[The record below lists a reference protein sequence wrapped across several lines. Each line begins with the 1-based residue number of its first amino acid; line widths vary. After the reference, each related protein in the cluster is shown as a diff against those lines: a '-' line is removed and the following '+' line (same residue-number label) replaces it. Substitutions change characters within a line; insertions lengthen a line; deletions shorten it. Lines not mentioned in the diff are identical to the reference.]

1 MKKKLLATVL
11 TAALAFGAI
20 TGCGSQ
26 KTEETAAT
34 DSNAAT
40 TTSETTAS
48 TQEAEVAKD
57 GETRVV
63 KLGLTGVI
71 YEDIWNPIKEKLA
84 GEGIDLQYVQFSD
97 FSLPN
102 AALDAGEIDINAFQH
117 HAYFNN
123 DTVKNGYD
131 LTAIGDTFGQCFKAD
146 FSKIKILDFIVV
158 LFAFLFVDIFD
169 TLGTLI
175 GVSTKAGMLDEN
187 EKLPNIKPALL
198 ADAIATSAGAII
210 GTSTTTTY
218 VESSAGV
225 GAGARTGLASVVTA
239 VLFLLAIFFAPIF
252 TAIPGFATAPALI
265 FVGFLMLSSVVDID
279 FNDLTEAVPAYMTI
293 LAMPF
298 AYSIAEGISLGVI
311 SYVVINVIC
320 GKAKKVT
327 PLMYVLAVL
336 FVCKY
341 IFL

>member
-34 DSNAAT
+34 DSNSAT

-48 TQEAEVAKD
+48 TQEAEAAKD

-123 DTVKNGYD
+123 DTEKNGYD
-131 LTAIGDTFGQCFKAD
+131 LTAIGDTFIIAMNIYSDQIQSIDELKDGDTVAIPDDASNGGRALK
-146 FSKIKILDFIVV
+146 V
-158 LFAFLFVDIFD
+158 L
-169 TLGTLI
+169 
-175 GVSTKAGMLDEN
+175 E
-187 EKLPNIKPALL
+187 
-198 ADAIATSAGAII
+198 SAGII
-210 GTSTTTTY
+210 
-218 VESSAGV
+218 EIDPD
-225 GAGARTGLASVVTA
+225 AGANPTVLDITELGASTIPSVIPDFTIAVVNGNYALDYGIDPST
-239 VLFLLAIFFAPIF
+239 AIFKESEYDDDSYFCLIAVKSGNADDPVYQEIVKLFQSEETKQIF
-252 TAIPGFATAPALI
+252 EDKFGGYF
-265 FVGFLMLSSVVDID
+265 
-279 FNDLTEAVPAYMTI
+279 VPAW
-293 LAMPF
+293 
-298 AYSIAEGISLGVI
+298 E
-311 SYVVINVIC
+311 
-320 GKAKKVT
+320 AKTK
-327 PLMYVLAVL
+327 
-336 FVCKY
+336 
-341 IFL
+341 

>member
-34 DSNAAT
+34 DSNSAT

-48 TQEAEVAKD
+48 TREAEAAKD

-123 DTVKNGYD
+123 DTEKNGYD
-131 LTAIGDTFGQCFKAD
+131 LTAIGDTFIIAMNIYSDQIQSIDELKDGDTVAIPDDASNGGRALK
-146 FSKIKILDFIVV
+146 V
-158 LFAFLFVDIFD
+158 LESAGIIEIDPDAGANPTVSDITNYKVQVDI
-169 TLGTLI
+169 TELGA
-175 GVSTKAGMLDEN
+175 STIPSVIPDFTIAVVNGNYALDYGID
-187 EKLPNIKPALL
+187 P
-198 ADAIATSAGAII
+198 
-210 GTSTTTTY
+210 ST
-218 VESSAGV
+218 
-225 GAGARTGLASVVTA
+225 
-239 VLFLLAIFFAPIF
+239 AIFKESEYDDDSYFCLIAVKSGNADDPVYQEIVKLFQSEETKQIF
-252 TAIPGFATAPALI
+252 EDKFGGYF
-265 FVGFLMLSSVVDID
+265 
-279 FNDLTEAVPAYMTI
+279 VPAW
-293 LAMPF
+293 
-298 AYSIAEGISLGVI
+298 E
-311 SYVVINVIC
+311 
-320 GKAKKVT
+320 AKTK
-327 PLMYVLAVL
+327 
-336 FVCKY
+336 
-341 IFL
+341 

>member
-34 DSNAAT
+34 DSNSAT

-48 TQEAEVAKD
+48 TQEAEAAKD

-123 DTVKNGYD
+123 DTEKNGYD
-131 LTAIGDTFGQCFKAD
+131 LTAIGDTFIIAMNIYSDQIQSIDELKDGDTVAIPDDASNGGRALK
-146 FSKIKILDFIVV
+146 V
-158 LFAFLFVDIFD
+158 LESAGIIEIDPDAGANPTVSDITNYKVQVDI
-169 TLGTLI
+169 TELGA
-175 GVSTKAGMLDEN
+175 STIPSVIPDFTIAVVNGNYALDYGID
-187 EKLPNIKPALL
+187 P
-198 ADAIATSAGAII
+198 
-210 GTSTTTTY
+210 ST
-218 VESSAGV
+218 
-225 GAGARTGLASVVTA
+225 
-239 VLFLLAIFFAPIF
+239 AIFKESECDDDSYFCLIAVKSGNADDPVYQEIVKLFQSEETKQIF
-252 TAIPGFATAPALI
+252 EDKFGGYF
-265 FVGFLMLSSVVDID
+265 
-279 FNDLTEAVPAYMTI
+279 VPAW
-293 LAMPF
+293 
-298 AYSIAEGISLGVI
+298 E
-311 SYVVINVIC
+311 
-320 GKAKKVT
+320 AKTK
-327 PLMYVLAVL
+327 
-336 FVCKY
+336 
-341 IFL
+341 

>member
-11 TAALAFGAI
+11 TAALALGAI

-34 DSNAAT
+34 DSSAAT

-48 TQEAEVAKD
+48 AREAEAAKD

-123 DTVKNGYD
+123 DTEKNGYD
-131 LTAIGDTFGQCFKAD
+131 LTAIGDTFIIAMNIYSDQIQPIDELKDGDTVAIPDDASNGGRALK
-146 FSKIKILDFIVV
+146 V
-158 LFAFLFVDIFD
+158 LESAGIIEIDPDAGANPTVSDITNYKVQVDI
-169 TLGTLI
+169 TELGA
-175 GVSTKAGMLDEN
+175 STIPSVIPDFTIAVVNGNYALDYGID
-187 EKLPNIKPALL
+187 P
-198 ADAIATSAGAII
+198 
-210 GTSTTTTY
+210 ST
-218 VESSAGV
+218 
-225 GAGARTGLASVVTA
+225 
-239 VLFLLAIFFAPIF
+239 AIFKESEYDDDSYFCLIAVKSGNADDPVYQEIVKLFQSEETKQIF
-252 TAIPGFATAPALI
+252 EDKFGGYF
-265 FVGFLMLSSVVDID
+265 
-279 FNDLTEAVPAYMTI
+279 VPAW
-293 LAMPF
+293 
-298 AYSIAEGISLGVI
+298 E
-311 SYVVINVIC
+311 
-320 GKAKKVT
+320 AKTK
-327 PLMYVLAVL
+327 
-336 FVCKY
+336 
-341 IFL
+341 

>member
-48 TQEAEVAKD
+48 AREAEAAKD

-123 DTVKNGYD
+123 DTEKNGYD
-131 LTAIGDTFGQCFKAD
+131 LTAIGDTFIIAMNIYSDQIQSIDELKDGDTVAIPDDASNGGRALK
-146 FSKIKILDFIVV
+146 V
-158 LFAFLFVDIFD
+158 LESAGIIEIDPDAGANPTVSDITNYKVQVDI
-169 TLGTLI
+169 TELGA
-175 GVSTKAGMLDEN
+175 STIPSVIPDFTIAVVNGNYALDYGID
-187 EKLPNIKPALL
+187 P
-198 ADAIATSAGAII
+198 
-210 GTSTTTTY
+210 ST
-218 VESSAGV
+218 
-225 GAGARTGLASVVTA
+225 
-239 VLFLLAIFFAPIF
+239 AIFKESEYDDDSYFCLIAVKSGNADDPVYQEIVKLLQSEETKQIF
-252 TAIPGFATAPALI
+252 EDKFGGYF
-265 FVGFLMLSSVVDID
+265 
-279 FNDLTEAVPAYMTI
+279 VPAW
-293 LAMPF
+293 
-298 AYSIAEGISLGVI
+298 E
-311 SYVVINVIC
+311 
-320 GKAKKVT
+320 AKTK
-327 PLMYVLAVL
+327 
-336 FVCKY
+336 
-341 IFL
+341 

>member
-26 KTEETAAT
+26 KTEETVAT
-34 DSNAAT
+34 DSNSAT

-48 TQEAEVAKD
+48 TQEAEAAKD

-123 DTVKNGYD
+123 DTEKNGYD
-131 LTAIGDTFGQCFKAD
+131 LTAIGDTFIIAMNIYSDQIQSIDELKDGDTVAIPDDASNGGRALK
-146 FSKIKILDFIVV
+146 V
-158 LFAFLFVDIFD
+158 LESAGIIEIDPDAGANPTVSDITNYKVQVDI
-169 TLGTLI
+169 TELGA
-175 GVSTKAGMLDEN
+175 STIPSVIPDFTIAVVNGNYALDYGID
-187 EKLPNIKPALL
+187 P
-198 ADAIATSAGAII
+198 
-210 GTSTTTTY
+210 ST
-218 VESSAGV
+218 
-225 GAGARTGLASVVTA
+225 
-239 VLFLLAIFFAPIF
+239 AIFKESEYDDDSYFCLIAVKSGNADDPVYQEIVKLFQSEETKQIF
-252 TAIPGFATAPALI
+252 EDKFGGYF
-265 FVGFLMLSSVVDID
+265 
-279 FNDLTEAVPAYMTI
+279 VPAW
-293 LAMPF
+293 
-298 AYSIAEGISLGVI
+298 E
-311 SYVVINVIC
+311 
-320 GKAKKVT
+320 AKTK
-327 PLMYVLAVL
+327 
-336 FVCKY
+336 
-341 IFL
+341 

>member
-34 DSNAAT
+34 DSNSAT

-48 TQEAEVAKD
+48 TQEAEAAKD

-84 GEGIDLQYVQFSD
+84 GEGIDLQYVQFSY

-123 DTVKNGYD
+123 DTEKNGYD
-131 LTAIGDTFGQCFKAD
+131 LTAIGDTFIIAMNIYSDQIQSIDELKDGDTVAIPDDASNGGRALK
-146 FSKIKILDFIVV
+146 V
-158 LFAFLFVDIFD
+158 LESAGIIEIDPDAGANPTVSDITNYKVQVDI
-169 TLGTLI
+169 TELGA
-175 GVSTKAGMLDEN
+175 STIPSVIPDFTIAVVNGNYALDYGID
-187 EKLPNIKPALL
+187 P
-198 ADAIATSAGAII
+198 
-210 GTSTTTTY
+210 ST
-218 VESSAGV
+218 
-225 GAGARTGLASVVTA
+225 
-239 VLFLLAIFFAPIF
+239 AIFKESEYDDDSYFCLIAVKSGNADDPVYQEIVKLFQSEETKQIF
-252 TAIPGFATAPALI
+252 EDKFGGYF
-265 FVGFLMLSSVVDID
+265 
-279 FNDLTEAVPAYMTI
+279 VPAW
-293 LAMPF
+293 
-298 AYSIAEGISLGVI
+298 E
-311 SYVVINVIC
+311 
-320 GKAKKVT
+320 AKTK
-327 PLMYVLAVL
+327 
-336 FVCKY
+336 
-341 IFL
+341 

>member
-34 DSNAAT
+34 DSNSAT

-48 TQEAEVAKD
+48 TQEAEAAKD

-123 DTVKNGYD
+123 DTEKNGYD
-131 LTAIGDTFGQCFKAD
+131 LTAIGDTFIIAMNIYSDQIQSIDELKDGDTVAIPDDASNGGRALKVLESAGIIEID
-146 FSKIKILDFIVV
+146 PDAGANPTVLDITNYKVQ
-158 LFAFLFVDIFD
+158 VDI
-169 TLGTLI
+169 TELGA
-175 GVSTKAGMLDEN
+175 STIPSVIPDFTIAVVNGNYALDYGID
-187 EKLPNIKPALL
+187 P
-198 ADAIATSAGAII
+198 
-210 GTSTTTTY
+210 ST
-218 VESSAGV
+218 
-225 GAGARTGLASVVTA
+225 
-239 VLFLLAIFFAPIF
+239 AIFKESEYDDDSYFCLIAVKSGNADDPVYQEIVKLFQSEETKQIF
-252 TAIPGFATAPALI
+252 EDKFGGYF
-265 FVGFLMLSSVVDID
+265 
-279 FNDLTEAVPAYMTI
+279 VPAW
-293 LAMPF
+293 
-298 AYSIAEGISLGVI
+298 E
-311 SYVVINVIC
+311 
-320 GKAKKVT
+320 AKTK
-327 PLMYVLAVL
+327 
-336 FVCKY
+336 
-341 IFL
+341 

>member
-34 DSNAAT
+34 DSNSAT

-48 TQEAEVAKD
+48 TQEAEAAKD

-63 KLGLTGVI
+63 KFGLTGVI

-123 DTVKNGYD
+123 DTEKNGYD
-131 LTAIGDTFGQCFKAD
+131 LTAIGDTFIIAMNIYSDQIQSIDELKDGDTVAIPDDASNGGRALKVLESAGIIEID
-146 FSKIKILDFIVV
+146 PDAGANPTVLDITNYKVQ
-158 LFAFLFVDIFD
+158 VDI
-169 TLGTLI
+169 TELGA
-175 GVSTKAGMLDEN
+175 STIPSVIPDFTIAVVNGNYALDYGID
-187 EKLPNIKPALL
+187 P
-198 ADAIATSAGAII
+198 
-210 GTSTTTTY
+210 ST
-218 VESSAGV
+218 
-225 GAGARTGLASVVTA
+225 
-239 VLFLLAIFFAPIF
+239 AIFKESEYDDDSYFCLIAVKSGNADDPVYQEIVKLFQSEETKQIF
-252 TAIPGFATAPALI
+252 ENKFGGYF
-265 FVGFLMLSSVVDID
+265 
-279 FNDLTEAVPAYMTI
+279 VPAW
-293 LAMPF
+293 
-298 AYSIAEGISLGVI
+298 E
-311 SYVVINVIC
+311 
-320 GKAKKVT
+320 AKTK
-327 PLMYVLAVL
+327 
-336 FVCKY
+336 
-341 IFL
+341 

>member
-48 TQEAEVAKD
+48 TQEAEAAKD

-123 DTVKNGYD
+123 DTEKNGYD
-131 LTAIGDTFGQCFKAD
+131 LTAIGDTFIIAMNIYSDQIQSIDELKDGDTVAIHDDASNGGRALK
-146 FSKIKILDFIVV
+146 V
-158 LFAFLFVDIFD
+158 LESAGIIEIDPDAGANPTVSDITNYKVQVDI
-169 TLGTLI
+169 TELGA
-175 GVSTKAGMLDEN
+175 STIPSVIPDFTVAVVNGNYALDYGID
-187 EKLPNIKPALL
+187 P
-198 ADAIATSAGAII
+198 
-210 GTSTTTTY
+210 ST
-218 VESSAGV
+218 
-225 GAGARTGLASVVTA
+225 
-239 VLFLLAIFFAPIF
+239 AIFKESEYDDDSYFCLIAVKSGNADDPVYQEIVKLFQSEETKQIF
-252 TAIPGFATAPALI
+252 EDKFGGYF
-265 FVGFLMLSSVVDID
+265 
-279 FNDLTEAVPAYMTI
+279 VPAW
-293 LAMPF
+293 
-298 AYSIAEGISLGVI
+298 E
-311 SYVVINVIC
+311 
-320 GKAKKVT
+320 AKTK
-327 PLMYVLAVL
+327 
-336 FVCKY
+336 
-341 IFL
+341 

>member
-48 TQEAEVAKD
+48 TQEAEAAKD

-131 LTAIGDTFGQCFKAD
+131 LTAIGDTFIIAMNIYSDQIQSIDELKDGDTVAIPDDASNGGRALK
-146 FSKIKILDFIVV
+146 V
-158 LFAFLFVDIFD
+158 LESAGIIEIDPDAGANPTVSDITNYKVQVDI
-169 TLGTLI
+169 TELGA
-175 GVSTKAGMLDEN
+175 STIPSVIPDFTIAVVNGNYALDYGID
-187 EKLPNIKPALL
+187 P
-198 ADAIATSAGAII
+198 
-210 GTSTTTTY
+210 ST
-218 VESSAGV
+218 
-225 GAGARTGLASVVTA
+225 
-239 VLFLLAIFFAPIF
+239 AIFKESEYDDDSYFCLIAVKSGNADDPVYQEIVKLFQSEETKQIF
-252 TAIPGFATAPALI
+252 EDKFGGYF
-265 FVGFLMLSSVVDID
+265 
-279 FNDLTEAVPAYMTI
+279 VPAW
-293 LAMPF
+293 
-298 AYSIAEGISLGVI
+298 E
-311 SYVVINVIC
+311 
-320 GKAKKVT
+320 AKTK
-327 PLMYVLAVL
+327 
-336 FVCKY
+336 
-341 IFL
+341 

>member
-34 DSNAAT
+34 DSNSAT

-48 TQEAEVAKD
+48 TQEAEAAKD

-123 DTVKNGYD
+123 DTEKNGYD
-131 LTAIGDTFGQCFKAD
+131 LTAIGDTFIIAMNIYSDQIQSIDELKDGDTVAIPDDASNGGRALK
-146 FSKIKILDFIVV
+146 V
-158 LFAFLFVDIFD
+158 LESAGIIEIDPDAGANPTVSDITNYKVQVDI
-169 TLGTLI
+169 TELGA
-175 GVSTKAGMLDEN
+175 STIPSVIPDFTIAVVNGN
-187 EKLPNIKPALL
+187 YALEHNL
-198 ADAIATSAGAII
+198 GD
-210 GTSTTTTY
+210 STN
-218 VESSAGV
+218 
-225 GAGARTGLASVVTA
+225 
-239 VLFLLAIFFAPIF
+239 VL
-252 TAIPGFATAPALI
+252 
-265 FVGFLMLSSVVDID
+265 
-279 FNDLTEAVPAYMTI
+279 LTESFTHEEAQPYINYLVVK
-293 LAMPF
+293 
-298 AYSIAEGISLGVI
+298 EG
-311 SYVVINVIC
+311 NENTA
-320 GKAKKVT
+320 KAKALKKALQSKKVKN
-327 PLMYVLAVL
+327 YIKKYKGSVQAV
-336 FVCKY
+336 FTDPTK
-341 IFL
+341 

>member
-11 TAALAFGAI
+11 TAALALGVI

-48 TQEAEVAKD
+48 TREAEAAKD

-123 DTVKNGYD
+123 DTEKNGYD
-131 LTAIGDTFGQCFKAD
+131 LTAIGDTFIIAMNIYSDQIQSIDELKDGDTVAIPDDASNGGRALK
-146 FSKIKILDFIVV
+146 V
-158 LFAFLFVDIFD
+158 LESAGIIEIDPDAGANPTVSDITNYKVQVDI
-169 TLGTLI
+169 TELGA
-175 GVSTKAGMLDEN
+175 STIPSVIPDFTIAVVNGNYALDYGID
-187 EKLPNIKPALL
+187 P
-198 ADAIATSAGAII
+198 
-210 GTSTTTTY
+210 ST
-218 VESSAGV
+218 
-225 GAGARTGLASVVTA
+225 
-239 VLFLLAIFFAPIF
+239 AIFKESEYDDDSYFCLIAVKSENADDPVYQEIVKLFQSEETKQIF
-252 TAIPGFATAPALI
+252 EDKFGGYF
-265 FVGFLMLSSVVDID
+265 
-279 FNDLTEAVPAYMTI
+279 VPAW
-293 LAMPF
+293 
-298 AYSIAEGISLGVI
+298 E
-311 SYVVINVIC
+311 
-320 GKAKKVT
+320 AKTK
-327 PLMYVLAVL
+327 
-336 FVCKY
+336 
-341 IFL
+341 

>member
-48 TQEAEVAKD
+48 TQEAEAAKD

-123 DTVKNGYD
+123 DTEKNGYD
-131 LTAIGDTFGQCFKAD
+131 LTAIGDTFIIAMNIYSDQIQSIDELKDGDTVAIPDDASNGGRALK
-146 FSKIKILDFIVV
+146 V
-158 LFAFLFVDIFD
+158 LESAGIIEIDPDAGANPTVSDITNYKVQVDI
-169 TLGTLI
+169 TELGAATIPSVIPDFTVAVVNGNYALDYGI
-175 GVSTKAGMLDEN
+175 DPST
-187 EKLPNIKPALL
+187 
-198 ADAIATSAGAII
+198 
-210 GTSTTTTY
+210 
-218 VESSAGV
+218 
-225 GAGARTGLASVVTA
+225 
-239 VLFLLAIFFAPIF
+239 AIFKESEYDDDSYFCLIAVKSGNADDPVYQEIVKLFQSEETKQIF
-252 TAIPGFATAPALI
+252 EDKFGGYF
-265 FVGFLMLSSVVDID
+265 
-279 FNDLTEAVPAYMTI
+279 VPAW
-293 LAMPF
+293 
-298 AYSIAEGISLGVI
+298 E
-311 SYVVINVIC
+311 
-320 GKAKKVT
+320 AKTK
-327 PLMYVLAVL
+327 
-336 FVCKY
+336 
-341 IFL
+341 

>member
-11 TAALAFGAI
+11 TAALAFGVI

-48 TQEAEVAKD
+48 TQEAEAAKD
-57 GETRVV
+57 GEIRVV

-123 DTVKNGYD
+123 DTEKNGYD
-131 LTAIGDTFGQCFKAD
+131 LTAIGDTFIIAMNIYSDQIQSIDELKDGDTVAIPDDASNGGRALK
-146 FSKIKILDFIVV
+146 V
-158 LFAFLFVDIFD
+158 LE
-169 TLGTLI
+169 
-175 GVSTKAGMLDEN
+175 SAGIIEID
-187 EKLPNIKPALL
+187 P
-198 ADAIATSAGAII
+198 SAGANPTVSDITNYKVQVDI
-210 GTSTTTTY
+210 TELGASTIP
-218 VESSAGV
+218 
-225 GAGARTGLASVVTA
+225 SVIPDFTIA
-239 VLFLLAIFFAPIF
+239 VVNGNYALDYGIDPSTAIFKESEYDDDSYFCLIAVKSENADDPVYQEIVKLFQSEETKQIF
-252 TAIPGFATAPALI
+252 EDKFGGYF
-265 FVGFLMLSSVVDID
+265 
-279 FNDLTEAVPAYMTI
+279 VPAW
-293 LAMPF
+293 
-298 AYSIAEGISLGVI
+298 E
-311 SYVVINVIC
+311 
-320 GKAKKVT
+320 AKTK
-327 PLMYVLAVL
+327 
-336 FVCKY
+336 
-341 IFL
+341 

>member
-34 DSNAAT
+34 DSNSAT

-48 TQEAEVAKD
+48 TQEAEAAKD

-102 AALDAGEIDINAFQH
+102 AALDAGEININAFQH

-123 DTVKNGYD
+123 DTEKNGYD
-131 LTAIGDTFGQCFKAD
+131 LTAIGDTFIIAMNIYSDQIQSIDELKDGDTVAIPDDASNGGRALK
-146 FSKIKILDFIVV
+146 V
-158 LFAFLFVDIFD
+158 LESAGIIEIDPDAGANPTVSDITNYKVQVDI
-169 TLGTLI
+169 TELGA
-175 GVSTKAGMLDEN
+175 STIPSVIPDFTIAVVNGNYALDYGID
-187 EKLPNIKPALL
+187 P
-198 ADAIATSAGAII
+198 
-210 GTSTTTTY
+210 ST
-218 VESSAGV
+218 
-225 GAGARTGLASVVTA
+225 
-239 VLFLLAIFFAPIF
+239 AIFKESEYDDDSYFCLIAVKSGNADDPVYQEIVKLFQSEETKQIF
-252 TAIPGFATAPALI
+252 EDKFGGYF
-265 FVGFLMLSSVVDID
+265 
-279 FNDLTEAVPAYMTI
+279 VPAW
-293 LAMPF
+293 
-298 AYSIAEGISLGVI
+298 E
-311 SYVVINVIC
+311 
-320 GKAKKVT
+320 AKTK
-327 PLMYVLAVL
+327 
-336 FVCKY
+336 
-341 IFL
+341 

>member
-1 MKKKLLATVL
+1 MAKVIGICNSKGGVGK
-11 TAALAFGAI
+11 
-20 TGCGSQ
+20 
-26 KTEETAAT
+26 
-34 DSNAAT
+34 T
-40 TTSETTAS
+40 TTTDAMG
-48 TQEAEVAKD
+48 A
-57 GETRVV
+57 GLV
-63 KLGLTGVI
+63 KLGKKVLLV
-71 YEDIWNPIKEKLA
+71 DADDSNPSLSKVHGFYDEPVTIT
-84 GEGIDLQYVQFSD
+84 DLM
-97 FSLPN
+97 
-102 AALDAGEIDINAFQH
+102 
-117 HAYFNN
+117 
-123 DTVKNGYD
+123 
-131 LTAIGDTFGQCFKAD
+131 
-146 FSKIKILDFIVV
+146 
-158 LFAFLFVDIFD
+158 LFTSCGRLREAFLDEVIKKTSEGVDIIPND
-169 TLGTLI
+169 
-175 GVSTKAGMLDEN
+175 

-265 FVGFLMLSSVVDID
+265 FVGFLMISSVAQID

-311 SYVVINVIC
+311 SYVIINVIC

-327 PLMYVLAVL
+327 PLMYILAVL

>member
-11 TAALAFGAI
+11 TAALALGAI

-48 TQEAEVAKD
+48 TQEAEAAKD

-123 DTVKNGYD
+123 DTEKNGYD
-131 LTAIGDTFGQCFKAD
+131 LTAIGDTFIIAMNIYSDQIQSIDELKDGDTVAIPDDASNGGRALK
-146 FSKIKILDFIVV
+146 V
-158 LFAFLFVDIFD
+158 LESAGIIEIDPDAGANPTVSDITNYKVQVDI
-169 TLGTLI
+169 TELGA
-175 GVSTKAGMLDEN
+175 STIPSVIPDFTIAVVNGNYALDYGID
-187 EKLPNIKPALL
+187 P
-198 ADAIATSAGAII
+198 
-210 GTSTTTTY
+210 ST
-218 VESSAGV
+218 
-225 GAGARTGLASVVTA
+225 
-239 VLFLLAIFFAPIF
+239 AIFKESEYDDDSYFRLIAVKSGNADDPVYQEIVKLFQSEETKQIF
-252 TAIPGFATAPALI
+252 EDKFGGYF
-265 FVGFLMLSSVVDID
+265 
-279 FNDLTEAVPAYMTI
+279 VPAW
-293 LAMPF
+293 
-298 AYSIAEGISLGVI
+298 E
-311 SYVVINVIC
+311 
-320 GKAKKVT
+320 AKTK
-327 PLMYVLAVL
+327 
-336 FVCKY
+336 
-341 IFL
+341 

>member
-48 TQEAEVAKD
+48 TQEAEAAKD

-123 DTVKNGYD
+123 DTEKNGYD
-131 LTAIGDTFGQCFKAD
+131 LTAIGDTFIIAMNIYSDQIQSIDELKDGDTVAIPDDASNGGRALK
-146 FSKIKILDFIVV
+146 V
-158 LFAFLFVDIFD
+158 LESAGIIEIDSDAGANPTVSDITNYKVQVDI
-169 TLGTLI
+169 TELGA
-175 GVSTKAGMLDEN
+175 STIPSVIPDFTIAVVNGNYALDYGID
-187 EKLPNIKPALL
+187 P
-198 ADAIATSAGAII
+198 
-210 GTSTTTTY
+210 ST
-218 VESSAGV
+218 
-225 GAGARTGLASVVTA
+225 
-239 VLFLLAIFFAPIF
+239 AIFKESEYDDDSYFCLIAVKSGNADDPVYQEIVKLFQSEETKQIF
-252 TAIPGFATAPALI
+252 EDKFGGYF
-265 FVGFLMLSSVVDID
+265 
-279 FNDLTEAVPAYMTI
+279 VPAW
-293 LAMPF
+293 
-298 AYSIAEGISLGVI
+298 E
-311 SYVVINVIC
+311 
-320 GKAKKVT
+320 AKTK
-327 PLMYVLAVL
+327 
-336 FVCKY
+336 
-341 IFL
+341 

>member
-11 TAALAFGAI
+11 TAALALGAI

-48 TQEAEVAKD
+48 TQEAEAAKD

-123 DTVKNGYD
+123 DTEKNGYD
-131 LTAIGDTFGQCFKAD
+131 LTAIGDTFIIAMNIYSDQIQSIDELKDGDTVAIPDDAFNGGRALK
-146 FSKIKILDFIVV
+146 V
-158 LFAFLFVDIFD
+158 LESAGIIEIDPDAGANPTVSDITNYKVQVDI
-169 TLGTLI
+169 TELGA
-175 GVSTKAGMLDEN
+175 STIPSVIPDFTIAVVNGNYALDYGID
-187 EKLPNIKPALL
+187 P
-198 ADAIATSAGAII
+198 
-210 GTSTTTTY
+210 ST
-218 VESSAGV
+218 
-225 GAGARTGLASVVTA
+225 
-239 VLFLLAIFFAPIF
+239 AIFKESEYDDDSYFCLIAVKSGNADDPVYQEIVKLFQSEETKQIF
-252 TAIPGFATAPALI
+252 EDKFGGYF
-265 FVGFLMLSSVVDID
+265 
-279 FNDLTEAVPAYMTI
+279 VPAW
-293 LAMPF
+293 
-298 AYSIAEGISLGVI
+298 E
-311 SYVVINVIC
+311 
-320 GKAKKVT
+320 AKTK
-327 PLMYVLAVL
+327 
-336 FVCKY
+336 
-341 IFL
+341 

>member
-11 TAALAFGAI
+11 TAALALGAI

-48 TQEAEVAKD
+48 TQEAEAAKD

-123 DTVKNGYD
+123 DTEKNGYD
-131 LTAIGDTFGQCFKAD
+131 LTAIGDTFIIAMNIYSDQIQSIDELKDGDTVAIPDDASNGGRALK
-146 FSKIKILDFIVV
+146 V
-158 LFAFLFVDIFD
+158 LESAGIIEIDPDAGANPTVSDITNYKVQVDI
-169 TLGTLI
+169 TELGA
-175 GVSTKAGMLDEN
+175 STIPSVIPDFTIAVVNGNYALDYGID
-187 EKLPNIKPALL
+187 P
-198 ADAIATSAGAII
+198 
-210 GTSTTTTY
+210 ST
-218 VESSAGV
+218 
-225 GAGARTGLASVVTA
+225 
-239 VLFLLAIFFAPIF
+239 AIFKESEYDDDSYFCLIAVKSGNADDPVYQEIVKLFQSEETKQIF
-252 TAIPGFATAPALI
+252 ENKFGGYF
-265 FVGFLMLSSVVDID
+265 
-279 FNDLTEAVPAYMTI
+279 VPAW
-293 LAMPF
+293 
-298 AYSIAEGISLGVI
+298 E
-311 SYVVINVIC
+311 
-320 GKAKKVT
+320 AKTK
-327 PLMYVLAVL
+327 
-336 FVCKY
+336 
-341 IFL
+341 

>member
-40 TTSETTAS
+40 TTSETTTS
-48 TQEAEVAKD
+48 TQEAEAAKD

-123 DTVKNGYD
+123 DTEKNGYD
-131 LTAIGDTFGQCFKAD
+131 LTAIGDTFIIAMNIYSDQIQSIDELKDGDTVAIPDDASNGGRALK
-146 FSKIKILDFIVV
+146 V
-158 LFAFLFVDIFD
+158 LESAGIIEIDPNAGANPTVSDITNYKVQVDI
-169 TLGTLI
+169 TELGA
-175 GVSTKAGMLDEN
+175 STIPSVIPDFTIAVVNGNYALDYGID
-187 EKLPNIKPALL
+187 P
-198 ADAIATSAGAII
+198 
-210 GTSTTTTY
+210 ST
-218 VESSAGV
+218 
-225 GAGARTGLASVVTA
+225 
-239 VLFLLAIFFAPIF
+239 AIFKESEYDDDSYFCLIAVKSENADDPVYQEIVKLFQSEETKQIF
-252 TAIPGFATAPALI
+252 EDKFGGYF
-265 FVGFLMLSSVVDID
+265 
-279 FNDLTEAVPAYMTI
+279 VPAW
-293 LAMPF
+293 
-298 AYSIAEGISLGVI
+298 E
-311 SYVVINVIC
+311 
-320 GKAKKVT
+320 AKTK
-327 PLMYVLAVL
+327 
-336 FVCKY
+336 
-341 IFL
+341 

>member
-26 KTEETAAT
+26 KTEETAVT

-48 TQEAEVAKD
+48 TREAEAAKD

-123 DTVKNGYD
+123 DTEKNGYD
-131 LTAIGDTFGQCFKAD
+131 LTAIGDTFIIAMNIYSDQIQSIDELKDGDTVAIPDDASNGGRALK
-146 FSKIKILDFIVV
+146 V
-158 LFAFLFVDIFD
+158 LESAGIIEIDPDAGANPTVSDITNYKVQVDI
-169 TLGTLI
+169 TELGA
-175 GVSTKAGMLDEN
+175 STIPSVIPDFTIAVVNGNYALDYGID
-187 EKLPNIKPALL
+187 P
-198 ADAIATSAGAII
+198 
-210 GTSTTTTY
+210 ST
-218 VESSAGV
+218 
-225 GAGARTGLASVVTA
+225 
-239 VLFLLAIFFAPIF
+239 AIFKESEYDDDSYFCLIAVKSGNADDPVYQEIVKLFQSEETKQIF
-252 TAIPGFATAPALI
+252 EDKFGGYF
-265 FVGFLMLSSVVDID
+265 
-279 FNDLTEAVPAYMTI
+279 VPAW
-293 LAMPF
+293 
-298 AYSIAEGISLGVI
+298 E
-311 SYVVINVIC
+311 
-320 GKAKKVT
+320 AKTK
-327 PLMYVLAVL
+327 
-336 FVCKY
+336 
-341 IFL
+341 

>member
-48 TQEAEVAKD
+48 TREAEAAKD

-123 DTVKNGYD
+123 DTEKNGYD
-131 LTAIGDTFGQCFKAD
+131 LTAIGDTFIIAMNIYSDQIQSIDELKDGDTVAIPDDASNGGRALK
-146 FSKIKILDFIVV
+146 V
-158 LFAFLFVDIFD
+158 LESAGIIEIDPDAGANPTVSDITNYKVQVDI
-169 TLGTLI
+169 TELGA
-175 GVSTKAGMLDEN
+175 STIPSVIPDFTIAVVNGNYALDYGID
-187 EKLPNIKPALL
+187 P
-198 ADAIATSAGAII
+198 
-210 GTSTTTTY
+210 ST
-218 VESSAGV
+218 
-225 GAGARTGLASVVTA
+225 
-239 VLFLLAIFFAPIF
+239 AIFKESEYDDDSYFCLIAVKSGNADDPVYQEIVKLFQSEETKQIF
-252 TAIPGFATAPALI
+252 EDKFGGYL
-265 FVGFLMLSSVVDID
+265 
-279 FNDLTEAVPAYMTI
+279 VPAW
-293 LAMPF
+293 
-298 AYSIAEGISLGVI
+298 E
-311 SYVVINVIC
+311 
-320 GKAKKVT
+320 AKTK
-327 PLMYVLAVL
+327 
-336 FVCKY
+336 
-341 IFL
+341 